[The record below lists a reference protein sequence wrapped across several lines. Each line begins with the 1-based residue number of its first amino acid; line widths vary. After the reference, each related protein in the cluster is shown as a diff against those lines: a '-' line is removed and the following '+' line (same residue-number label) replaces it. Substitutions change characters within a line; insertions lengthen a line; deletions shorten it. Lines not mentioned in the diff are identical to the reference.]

1 MRRGLSADV
10 AEAGPCGGPCQGR
23 AAAMRIRTGSVS
35 STSELAGYLR
45 RCDCLVEFV
54 DDWTLEVGV
63 RSGLLSERHARVE
76 LDAYLTVWQA
86 MNPAIWIK
94 RLEPRGAS
102 A

>member
-1 MRRGLSADV
+1 
-10 AEAGPCGGPCQGR
+10 
-23 AAAMRIRTGSVS
+23 MRIRTGSAS

-54 DDWTLEVGV
+54 DEWTLEVGV
-63 RSGLLSERHARVE
+63 RPGSPSERHARIE
-76 LDAYLTVWQA
+76 LDAYLRVWQA
-86 MNPAIWIK
+86 MNPSVWVE

>member
-1 MRRGLSADV
+1 
-10 AEAGPCGGPCQGR
+10 
-23 AAAMRIRTGSVS
+23 MRIRTGSVS

-63 RSGLLSERHARVE
+63 RSGSLSERHARLE

-86 MNPAIWIK
+86 MNPAVWIE